1 LKYEW
6 KKIVYSGILA
16 IRRNTPA
23 IKTKIPKK
31 PKTPENTFST
41 LVLVA
46 VK

>member
-1 LKYEW
+1 MEKM
-6 KKIVYSGILA
+6 VYSGIFA
-16 IRRNTPA
+16 TIRNTPA
-23 IKTKIPKK
+23 IKTRIPKK